1 MFWGAIMRLMCCR
14 FPYENMDL
22 ITQNAQLY
30 MKQKAMIMALKC
42 KNVKDMAYV
51 ESKNITDII

>member
-1 MFWGAIMRLMCCR
+1 MRLMCCR